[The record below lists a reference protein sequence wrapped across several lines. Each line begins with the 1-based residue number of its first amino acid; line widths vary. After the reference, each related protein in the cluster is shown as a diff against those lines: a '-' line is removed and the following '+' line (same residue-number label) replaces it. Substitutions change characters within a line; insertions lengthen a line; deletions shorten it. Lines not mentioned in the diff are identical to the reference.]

1 MPIHSKVNDWGGN
14 SISRLLFDYLLDTL
28 PEGKTILELGSGWGT
43 GQLMK
48 HWNVWSIESEPEW
61 YGKYNKTQS
70 IFVPITEKGGWYDH
84 DKMKET
90 MARLVHEYD
99 LLLVDG
105 PYDNRG
111 KILDN
116 FYMFNHATPVVF
128 DDVRRKEGR
137 KILEDVSNLLKRPYI
152 LHGEGRSMFGVIE

>member
-14 SISRLLFDYLLDTL
+14 SISRLLFDYLLEVL
-28 PEGKTILELGSGWGT
+28 SEGKTILELGSGWGT
-43 GQLMK
+43 GKLME

-70 IFVPITEKGGWYDH
+70 LFVPITEKGGWYNY
-84 DKMKET
+84 DKMKEV
-90 MARLVHEYD
+90 MAGLVNDYD

-105 PYDNRG
+105 PWGGRA
-111 KILDN
+111 KFVDN
-116 FYMFNHATPVVF
+116 FWMFNHTTPIVL

-137 KILEDVSNLLKRPYI
+137 DIIKAISEKLNRPYV